1 MKDVVLRRA
10 EERDIPEIYEHLHR
24 DYVKKYFTENE
35 KREWENH
42 KKWYKFLINSPYFLL
57 YILEDSRGQFLGQL
71 KFELDG
77 ETAILSIYLS
87 KSIRGKG
94 MGKAAILKGIKE
106 LTLYSG
112 NIEIVLAYILEEN
125 EASIKTFEKSGFIF
139 EKEEDYHGIEHLL
152 YVKKLKS

>member
-57 YILEDSRGQFLGQL
+57 YILEDSTGQFLGQL

-94 MGKAAILKGIKE
+94 MGKAAILKGVKE
-106 LTLYSG
+106 LSLYSE
-112 NIEIVLAYILEEN
+112 NIEIILAYILEEN

>member
-57 YILEDSRGQFLGQL
+57 YILEDSTGQFLGQL

-94 MGKAAILKGIKE
+94 MGKAAVLKGVKE
-106 LTLYSG
+106 LSLYSE
-112 NIEIVLAYILEEN
+112 NIEIILAYILEEN